1 MKIARY
7 RLLHL
12 MYVRDSRSYFL
23 NEAFVVLYLIVNDF
37 LQHWFSNVSKHF
49 APWITRALRIFVQ
62 PRCFIK
68 KNRSVSSRRSFLNYW
83 LKRNREIIA
92 GKRRC
97 RDNRQIT
104 IRDREGWRW
113 GRNEARRVG
122 NVVLA
127 WLFPGFPCYAPT
139 IQAAFNQLSIAPQL
153 CGCRFLVSPAPVWR
167 LLNRRSHASKMD

>member
-1 MKIARY
+1 MC
-7 RLLHL
+7 
-12 MYVRDSRSYFL
+12 VCGTRSYFL
-23 NEAFVVLYLIVNDF
+23 NGIFVVLYLIVLYDRQRLLTTSIFKRFQILRAMNY
-37 LQHWFSNVSKHF
+37 
-49 APWITRALRIFVQ
+49 TRMNFVQ
-62 PRCFIK
+62 PRRFTK
-68 KNRSVSSRRSFLNYW
+68 KNRLVSSRRSFLNYW

-92 GKRRC
+92 SKRQC
-97 RDNRQIT
+97 RGNRQIT

-122 NVVLA
+122 NAVLA

-139 IQAAFNQLSIAPQL
+139 VQAAFNQLSIAPQL